1 MTAPERDPV
10 LEGAEAQQLLDSAIF
25 RSVMAEYEKS
35 LFERALE
42 APTRDDEARY
52 RCLTAVTVLRKIRSA
67 LESKAFDATKS
78 ADEIANGGKS
88 GWF

>member
-1 MTAPERDPV
+1 MTDRDKMI
-10 LEGAEAQQLLDSAIF
+10 EAGDAAQLLENPIF
-25 RSVMAEYEKS
+25 VRVMAEYEKS

-67 LESKAFDATKS
+67 LESKKFDATKS
-78 ADEIANGGKS
+78 ADEIAKGGKT
-88 GWF
+88 GWL

>member
-1 MTAPERDPV
+1 MTDRDKMV
-10 LEGAEAQQLLDSAIF
+10 EASEAAQLLESRIF
-25 RSVMAEYEKS
+25 RTVMDEYEKQ

-67 LESKAFDATKS
+67 LESKKFDATKS
-78 ADEIANGGKS
+78 ADDIATSGKS

>member
-1 MTAPERDPV
+1 MTAPERDK
-10 LEGAEAQQLLDSAIF
+10 LIEAGDAAQLLENPIF
-25 RSVMAEYEKS
+25 VSVMREYEKS

-67 LESKAFDATKS
+67 LESKKFDATKS